1 MSPGAAQKPSSN
13 GAGIGMPIEGIDARH
28 VGVLSKI
35 GPYGFCLLPNT
46 TERMALPSIPARM
59 PSRTDPEDK
68 HGAQNRRN
76 YVTDPSI
83 DTLGGLCAA
92 CYP

>member
-35 GPYGFCLLPNT
+35 GPVRLLPT
-46 TERMALPSIPARM
+46 
-59 PSRTDPEDK
+59 PEY
-68 HGAQNRRN
+68 R
-76 YVTDPSI
+76 
-83 DTLGGLCAA
+83 
-92 CYP
+92 